1 LFFKIIG
8 AHFPTGMSQDSETL
22 LVFDVDGPDG
32 SVDEKTSWL
41 CSSSIGCPVSCALKS
56 ESKAEYDD

>member
-1 LFFKIIG
+1 
-8 AHFPTGMSQDSETL
+8 MSQDSETL

-32 SVDEKTSWL
+32 SVDEKTFWL

-56 ESKAEYDD
+56 VAENLGTYC